1 MCNFIIQLAEEF
13 EILSWKGSGLYLAGN
28 TSKRLGRKSQES
40 ARTSDTIDFNM
51 APAAEKKKEKE
62 ATADKKD
69 DKKSKDETKKEE
81 EPELVT
87 LFLFCLIVLGVL
99 LRKMNETNQRD
110 SSTFLTRDSDFFSFY
125 IYIYIY
131 IINE

>member
-13 EILSWKGSGLYLAGN
+13 EILTWKGSAGLYLAGN

-87 LFLFCLIVLGVL
+87 LFLFFLIVLRVL
-99 LRKMNETNQRD
+99 LRKMNEKNQRD
-110 SSTFLTRDSDFFSFY
+110 SSTFLTRDIDFFFFMY
-125 IYIYIY
+125 I
-131 IINE
+131 

>member
-1 MCNFIIQLAEEF
+1 M
-13 EILSWKGSGLYLAGN
+13 AGN
-28 TSKRLGRKSQES
+28 TGKRLGRKSQES

-87 LFLFCLIVLGVL
+87 LFLFFLIVLGVL

-110 SSTFLTRDSDFFSFY
+110 SSTFLTRDIDFFFFY
-125 IYIYIY
+125 VY